1 MAAQVS
7 QDTGEGI
14 MDRILPEYVRRSF
27 LGFFLFCLLCV
38 VSIFLVVDIVEKLD
52 RFIDRSVPRNVII
65 QYYLYYIPYVLV
77 LTIPVACLLATVFS
91 VGNLARHNEIVA
103 MKSLGYSLYRLLGT
117 YLMLAVCISIF
128 SFIIAEV
135 LVVYTHRKKEEIN
148 RTYMVENQQN
158 RTSLSNKIFQDT
170 PNRIVYIGDYDSE
183 KSIASGVNVFSFR
196 DGRLVSRLDTK
207 KMEWNGNSWI
217 VRSGNERV
225 FFGDEEILVP
235 IQSPLKYS
243 FKFSPNDI
251 FLAHLKPQERSV
263 WELGRLIDR
272 LQESKGAVQSLQT
285 DYYLRFAFPFGNIII
300 VLLSVPIVYNR
311 RKRSLA
317 VGFGISL
324 VICFIYF
331 GLVKIGQVM
340 GQNGSLHSIPAAWLG
355 NGVLGIV
362 GVIDLIKT
370 RK

>member
-1 MAAQVS
+1 
-7 QDTGEGI
+7 
-14 MDRILPEYVRRSF
+14 MDHILPEYVRRSF

-77 LTIPVACLLATVFS
+77 LTIPVTCLLATVFS

-235 IQSPLKYS
+235 IQSPLKYH
-243 FKFSPNDI
+243 FNFSPNDI

-340 GQNGSLHSIPAAWLG
+340 GQNGSLHSISAAWLG